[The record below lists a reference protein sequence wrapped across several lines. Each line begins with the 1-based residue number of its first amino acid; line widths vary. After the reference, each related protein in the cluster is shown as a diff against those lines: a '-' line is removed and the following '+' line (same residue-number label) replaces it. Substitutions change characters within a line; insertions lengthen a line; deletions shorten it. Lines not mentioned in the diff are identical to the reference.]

1 MGRRK
6 KAIVGLVLA
15 ALLAGA
21 AWWHKNNVLAWYYVN
36 RLISADE
43 RSQEAWVKRVA
54 SLQDAALPRLLAA
67 WGNDNPAAC
76 QAVEHAMSEL
86 FRSWN
91 ATDSRCVLLLASFSE
106 NFAAWS
112 NAGKNAALRTAQT
125 LLKKCPAQPT
135 LPAPLSKAAGA
146 LLDAAEKS
154 QETSVQR
161 LFLAAALVER
171 VPQGQWLDTCRS
183 MASTGLA
190 SEQAD
195 MRAAAAYLV
204 MRPAVREDVEL
215 MKKVMPLLKDSS
227 AEVRRAAVLALG
239 LARELVSDDD
249 LLALLHN
256 PDEDVQQHCEMALRS
271 RGLQEHHIFLG
282 RLMSDERP
290 AARLQV
296 LQHLGQARD
305 LDANVWLRRLCQDPS
320 PAVRAAA
327 VRAAN
332 ADLRGYL
339 QEMAAQDSS
348 PTVRQL
354 ASHYLNQLP
363 R

>member
-6 KAIVGLVLA
+6 KALLCLALV

-21 AWWHKNNVLAWYYVN
+21 AWWHKNRILAWYYVS

-43 RSQEAWVKRVA
+43 GNREAWVKRVA
-54 SLQDAALPRLLAA
+54 GLQDAALPRLLGA
-67 WGNDNPAAC
+67 WQKADPAAC
-76 QAVEHAMSEL
+76 HTVESALTEL
-86 FRSWN
+86 TQPWN
-91 ATDSRCVLLLASFSE
+91 ASDARCAQLLVSFSQ

-112 NAGKNAALRTAQT
+112 NAGKNAALRTAQS
-125 LLKKCPAQPT
+125 LLKKNSGQPT
-135 LPAPLSKAAGA
+135 LPAPLSKAAGD
-146 LLDAAEKS
+146 LLEAAEKS
-154 QETSVQR
+154 PETSVQR

-183 MASTGLA
+183 MASIGLDSA
-190 SEQAD
+190 NAD

-204 MRPAVREDVEL
+204 MRPALREDLDL
-215 MKKVMPLLKDSS
+215 MKKVLPLLKDSS
-227 AEVRRAAVLALG
+227 AEVRRSAVLALG
-239 LARELVSDDD
+239 LARDLVGDDD
-249 LLALLHN
+249 LLALLHD
-256 PDEDVQQHCEMALRS
+256 PDEEVQQHCEMALRS

-296 LQHLGQARD
+296 LQHLGHARD

-327 VRAAN
+327 VRAAS
-332 ADLRGYL
+332 ADLRGFL